1 MSETTKLINGLKTEL
16 KSRGL
21 TYKDLAERLNLSEP
35 SVKRLFAEESFTLE
49 RFAKACEV
57 VGTSI
62 HSILKTLDG
71 RDDGALSHLSIQ
83 QEEFLASDPVY
94 FGVFH
99 RLLQGYDMDYVQRRM
114 KLSGTQITRVLVAL
128 DKIGVIEL
136 RPGNA
141 IKFKT
146 PRLIRWDNDGPL
158 MKTYGEKVRQVYFK
172 EPFLGP
178 ATYCRFLTGPLSD
191 RVAIIAED
199 RLRKVCREIEDMWE
213 WDMRSRPEEA
223 RHHHGILVACKP
235 WDW

>member
-1 MSETTKLINGLKTEL
+1 MSETSKLINGLKSEL
-16 KSRGL
+16 KTRGL
-21 TYKDLAERLNLSEP
+21 TYKDLAQRLNLSEP

-62 HSILKTLDG
+62 HSILKTSDG
-71 RDDGALSHLSIQ
+71 RDDGGLAHLSLE
-83 QEEFLASDPVY
+83 QEEMLASDPDY

-99 RLLQGYDMDYVQRRM
+99 RLLHGYKMSYVQNRM
-114 KLSGTQITRVLVAL
+114 QLSDAQFTRVLVAL
-128 DKIGVIEL
+128 DKIGVIDL
-136 RPGNA
+136 GPGNVV
-141 IKFKT
+141 KFKT

-172 EPFLGP
+172 DPFLGP

-213 WDMRSRPEEA
+213 WDMRSKPKDPR
-223 RHHHGILVACKP
+223 RHHGILVACKP